1 MSVLNRISNLFS
13 RARIAQ
19 EVDAELQS
27 HIEMRIEDNLAAG
40 MSPEEA
46 RRDARMRFGNPAVMK
61 EKVVAMDMEL
71 RLDRILADIRFA
83 GRLLRRNPLFAS
95 LVVAIMA
102 LAIGTASVAYS
113 VVDAW
118 LVRKLPFRNADH
130 LVALWRTDP
139 HNPGEPAYF
148 TSGQDYRNWVHACGS
163 LEEMAGFTWRR
174 STLKG
179 RVPKRVLTQAA
190 TPNLFTMLGA
200 SAAFGRVFSTAD
212 PNSNLAVLSH
222 ELWQDRFN
230 GSKNVLGAQITLNGV
245 SYTIIGVMPRG
256 FIVPSL
262 AQPDPVDVWVPLA
275 SDDPV
280 FPSDATEPLGVLAYL
295 RPGRSMT
302 SAQDELATIS
312 QRLDPETAKTQGVL
326 VVGLQ
331 ADLSRSIR
339 PSLLLLM
346 ASVGLILFIACFNVA
361 GLLTSRAIERSKEIS
376 VRTALGASQC
386 QIVRQL
392 FIETALLGLISGVVG
407 IGVSVTGLKVLL
419 NMHPFTVPPPAP
431 IAINLRILLFTAA
444 LTLLTSCAFGLV
456 PAFAASRINLNSA
469 LKQSSRSVS
478 GGKAGKH
485 LRTILLTGQVS
496 LSVLLLVG
504 AGLLG
509 RSFLHLE
516 SLPLGFQPGHIVTA
530 EIFAPV
536 ETHASVE
543 AWSRSRGELFRTID
557 SMPNIKAS
565 GATTHLPF
573 TNAADYPI
581 AVDGRPPAVAGHYPV
596 ATESL
601 VTPRYFGTMQIPLL
615 QGRNFTGGDRSG
627 GVNVAIINRQ
637 AVQLLFPGE
646 DPLGRRIKTAD
657 SSGNTAWFS
666 IVGVVGDTRSY
677 TYNSLEWKIRPELY
691 FPFAQAEAA
700 GLGKDALDYGK
711 IAIRTSADPLTSSH
725 QLREAIAQ
733 VEPNAAVEI
742 HGMNDRVSAMLL
754 QPKLRAA
761 VVGVFAVLA
770 LLLVAMGLYGVMSQ
784 TVMQQT
790 REIGT
795 RMALGAQRSDV
806 LKSILG
812 QGTRVLLIG
821 LVIGVALSFLSTH
834 LLRSFL
840 YNISAF
846 DPVVLGAV
854 CLVLLGIGLF
864 AAYIPARYASR
875 LDPVKVLHDE

>member
-1 MSVLNRISNLFS
+1 
-13 RARIAQ
+13 
-19 EVDAELQS
+19 
-27 HIEMRIEDNLAAG
+27 MRIEDNLAAG
-40 MSPEEA
+40 MSSEEA
-46 RRDARMRFGNPAVMK
+46 RRDARLRFGNPAVMK
-61 EKVVAMDMEL
+61 EKVVAMDMNL
-71 RLDRILADIRFA
+71 RLERILADIRFA

-95 LVVAIMA
+95 LVVTIMA

-113 VVDAW
+113 VVDVW
-118 LVRKLPFRNADH
+118 LVRKLPFRDADR

-139 HNPGEPAYF
+139 RNPGEPAYF
-148 TSGQDYRNWVHACGS
+148 TSGQDYRNWVHGSSS

-179 RVPKRVLTQAA
+179 SVPELVLTQAA

-200 SAAFGRVFSTAD
+200 SVAYGRVFSTTD
-212 PNSNLAVLSH
+212 RGSNLAVLSN
-222 ELWQDRFN
+222 ELWQRRFS
-230 GSKNVLGAQITLNGV
+230 GSKHVLGSQMALNGN

-275 SDDPV
+275 AGDPI
-280 FPSDATEPLGVLAYL
+280 FASGATEPLGLLANL
-295 RPGRSMT
+295 RPDRTMH
-302 SAQDELATIS
+302 SAQNELAAIS

-339 PSLLLLM
+339 PSLLLLS
-346 ASVGLILFIACFNVA
+346 ATVGLILFIACFNVA

-376 VRTALGASQC
+376 VRTALGASRS

-392 FIETALLGLISGVVG
+392 FIEAALLGLISGVAG
-407 IGVSVTGLKVLL
+407 IGVSVAGLKFLL
-419 NMHPFTVPPPAP
+419 TMHPFTVPPPAS
-431 IAINLRILLFTAA
+431 ISINLRILLFTGA
-444 LTLLTSCAFGLV
+444 LTLLTSCAFGLL
-456 PAFAASRINLNSA
+456 PAFAASRVNLNSA

-478 GGKAGKH
+478 GGKARKH
-485 LRTILLTGQVS
+485 IRTILLTGQVS
-496 LSVLLLVG
+496 LSVLLLAG

-509 RSFLHLE
+509 RSFLRLE
-516 SLPLGFQPGHIVTA
+516 SEPLGFQPDHIVTA
-530 EIFAPV
+530 EIFAPA

-543 AWSRSRGELFRTID
+543 AWSRSRDELFRTLD

-581 AVDGRPPAVAGHYPV
+581 AVDGRPPAVAGQYPV

-601 VTPRYFGTMQIPLL
+601 VTLRYFGTMQIPLL
-615 QGRNFTGGDRSG
+615 QGRDFTDGDRGG

-646 DPLGRRIKTAD
+646 DALGRRVKTAD
-657 SSGNTAWFS
+657 SSGKAAWFS

-677 TYNSLEWKIRPELY
+677 TYNSMEWKIRPEIF

-700 GLGKDALDYGK
+700 GLGKNALDYGK
-711 IAIRTSADPLTSSH
+711 IAIRNSADPLTSSR
-725 QLREAIAQ
+725 QLRKAIAQ
-733 VEPNAAVEI
+733 VEPNAAAEV
-742 HGMNDRVSAMLL
+742 HGMNDRVSTMLL

-770 LLLVAMGLYGVMSQ
+770 LLLVAMGLYGVISQ
-784 TVMQQT
+784 TVMQQK

-806 LKSILG
+806 RKLILG
-812 QGTRVLLIG
+812 QGTRVVLIG
-821 LVIGVALSFLSTH
+821 LGIGVALSLLSTH

-840 YNISAF
+840 YNISVF
-846 DPVVLGAV
+846 DPFLLGLV
-854 CLVLLGIGLF
+854 CLILLGIGLT